1 VRHSIERVEP
11 AATRKSIA
19 IGLEASGAHVV
30 PGDAMRLGQVLDNLL
45 SNAVKFTPDH
55 GSVTVRLERANGVCT
70 VEVEDTG
77 HGIPKDER
85 GRVFERFFRS
95 RDAVARSIP
104 GTGLGLV
111 VSRRIAEA
119 HGGGLELVEGN
130 GNGTTFRLLLP
141 VGSPAAEAQVASAQR
156 R

>member
-1 VRHSIERVEP
+1 
-11 AATRKSIA
+11 
-19 IGLEASGAHVV
+19 
-30 PGDAMRLGQVLDNLL
+30 MRLGQVLDNLL
-45 SNAVKFTPDH
+45 SNAVKFTPDD
-55 GSVTVRLERANGVCT
+55 GAVTVRLDHADGVCT

-77 HGIPKDER
+77 PGIPVDER

-95 RDAVARSIP
+95 RDAVAREIP

-119 HGGGLELVEGN
+119 HGGGLELVDGN
-130 GNGTTFRLLLP
+130 GSGTTFRLILP
-141 VGSPAAEAQVASAQR
+141 TGVTATQARPQVASAQR

>member
-1 VRHSIERVEP
+1 
-11 AATRKSIA
+11 
-19 IGLEASGAHVV
+19 L
-30 PGDAMRLGQVLDNLL
+30 
-45 SNAVKFTPDH
+45 
-55 GSVTVRLERANGVCT
+55 
-70 VEVEDTG
+70 
-77 HGIPKDER
+77 GIPEDER

-119 HGGGLELVEGN
+119 HGGGLELVDGN
-130 GNGTTFRLLLP
+130 GSGTTFRLLLP
-141 VGSPAAEAQVASAQR
+141 VASPAAEAQVASAER